1 MNVKF
6 HKITSYT
13 WNFQNFTCIFTI
25 LVKFDIPFLGL
36 WWEIFFGI
44 TTEFFLFLICCQV
57 FFIII
62 LIDVLQQLQKN
73 KIEWRKNGEKI
84 K

>member
-6 HKITSYT
+6 HKITSYS

-25 LVKFDIPFLGL
+25 LVKFDIPFSDLDGKFSL
-36 WWEIFFGI
+36 ALLQN
-44 TTEFFLFLICCQV
+44 FLVFNLLPG
-57 FFIII
+57 FFIVII
-62 LIDVLQQLQKN
+62 IDVLQQLQKN
-73 KIEWRKNGEKI
+73 KIKWRKNGEKI